1 MRRSEL
7 AVLLGAALGLLTT
20 EDALAW
26 CRTTT
31 TQGFVPT
38 IDNPCDDTG
47 RPLYWSTRC
56 VGFSVQRDASRW
68 IDLGTTRA
76 VAQKSFDAWKD
87 ATCPADPVKCAGPFE
102 NGHPSIEVKDLGPV
116 SCDCVEYNGKVGNA
130 NVITFRDV
138 AWTECDGSPKPDADT
153 TLALTTVTF
162 NTESGEIYDSDMEVN
177 TANNPITTSDPPGR
191 VLYDFQS
198 ILTHEA
204 GHFLGLAHTNLPQP
218 KDPTQ
223 TPTMFARYEQRQVYM
238 RDLAQ
243 DDICAICAAY
253 PPNRS
258 APCDATPRRGLA
270 LECGG
275 GDPET
280 TTKSGCNCAILGG
293 SASGGDAVLVA
304 AACALSIGVV
314 ARRRQRRSR

>member
-7 AVLLGAALGLLTT
+7 LLFAGVALGLLTT
-20 EDALAW
+20 RDALAW

-38 IDNPCDDTG
+38 TEQPCDDTG

-56 VGFSVQRDASRW
+56 VGFSVQRDASKW
-68 IDLGTTRA
+68 IDLTTTRA
-76 VAQKSFDAWKD
+76 VAQKSFDAWKN
-87 ATCPADPVKCAGPFE
+87 ASCPADPVACTGAFDQ
-102 NGHPSIEVKDLGPV
+102 GHPSIEVKDLGPV

-130 NVITFRDV
+130 NTIMFRDA

-162 NTESGEIYDSDMEVN
+162 NTETGEIYDADMEVN
-177 TANNPITTSDPPGR
+177 TANNPITTAEPPGR

-218 KDPTQ
+218 KDKTQ
-223 TPTMFARYEQRQVYM
+223 TPTMFARYEQREVYM
-238 RDLAQ
+238 RDLAN

-258 APCDATPRRGLA
+258 APCDTTPRRGLA

-280 TTKSGCNCAILGG
+280 TTKSGCGCTILGG
-293 SASGGDAVLVA
+293 SPTGADAVLVA
-304 AACALSIGVV
+304 AACALSVGVV
-314 ARRRQRRSR
+314 ARRRQRR